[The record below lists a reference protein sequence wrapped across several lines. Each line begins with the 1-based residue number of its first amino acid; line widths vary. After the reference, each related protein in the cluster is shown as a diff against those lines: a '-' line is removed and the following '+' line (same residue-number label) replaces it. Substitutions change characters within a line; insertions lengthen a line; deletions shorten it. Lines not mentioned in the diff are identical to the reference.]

1 MTGIVRITRSP
12 DLKALSRRCK
22 ILLARE
28 LRGDANAYDL
38 SEISALRRVIG
49 ELLPSVEERL
59 GGAIKGREQIAEVLD
74 TEAAY
79 AYGNPIPTAN
89 GHWLSVCDDDQ
100 STEHAWFDVGP
111 SKRHRD
117 DADGTRAVRVDVQQ
131 AIAIRNVLDSFISD
145 RQPSNKG

>member
-1 MTGIVRITRSP
+1 MTITRITRVP
-12 DLKALSRRCK
+12 DIKALSRRCK

-38 SEISALRRVIG
+38 GEISALRRVIG
-49 ELLPSVEERL
+49 ELLPTVEERL
-59 GGAIKGREQIAEVLD
+59 GGAIKGREEISETLD
-74 TEAAY
+74 DDAPY
-79 AYGNPIPTAN
+79 AYGNPLPTTS
-89 GHWLSVCDDDQ
+89 GHWVTVYDDDQ

-131 AIAIRNVLDSFISD
+131 AIAIRNGLDSFIAD